1 MQAVGIRGYS
11 DRLLVRGMQVGM
23 QRKDAFKAM
32 AEELHYGETTI
43 RNICRKPY
51 LTPEDLRRDGQKC
64 FELALYSLL
73 HELGSNSG
81 PSSSS

>member
-1 MQAVGIRGYS
+1 MRGIGGYAEE
-11 DRLLVRGMQVGM
+11 DTFEAR
-23 QRKDAFKAM
+23 